1 MKLTIPQAQVATSD
15 RRFRVLVAGRR
26 FGKTHLGMRELARFA
41 RVPNKT
47 VWYIAPSYRMA
58 KQIIWTPLKQKLMDM
73 NWVEKKDESDLR
85 LDLVN
90 GSTIA
95 LRGADNPDS
104 LRGNK
109 LWFAMLDEV
118 ADIAE
123 ETFYEVIRPALAD
136 EQGHALFAGT
146 PKGTGNWFYDLYTQY
161 QNHPDWSQHAFTTL
175 EGGNVSEDEVAS
187 ARSMMDTR
195 TFRQEFEAKF
205 ETWAGIVMYNWT
217 RLYEKP
223 YTGPVND
230 LHIGVDF
237 NINPMSAVVY
247 VKTAQGLHAIDE
259 VVIPGSN
266 SDELCDE
273 IKTRYPHSRITAY
286 PDPAGVQRK
295 TSAGGRTDIQI
306 LQNAGFV
313 CLYRRK
319 HPAVRDRINSANSL
333 LKNSND
339 ENRLQIDPKCKTLIS
354 AFEKLTYK
362 EGTSQI
368 DKNSGYDHMVDA
380 ATYCIEYLFPIT
392 DNRPM
397 PAQPESWSVAVR

>member
-1 MKLTIPQAQVATSD
+1 MLTIPQAKVATSEA
-15 RRFRVLVAGRR
+15 RFRVLAAGRR

-41 RVPNKT
+41 RFPNKT

-58 KQIIWTPLKQKLMDM
+58 KQIIWTPLKQRLMDM
-73 NWVEKKDESDLR
+73 NWVEKKDESDMR

-104 LRGNK
+104 LRGNR
-109 LWFAMLDEV
+109 LWFAMLDET
-118 ADIAE
+118 ADIADQ
-123 ETFYEVIRPALAD
+123 TFYEVIRPALAD

-161 QNHPDWSQHAFTTL
+161 QNHPDWDVFSFTTL
-175 EGGNVSEDEVAS
+175 EGGNVKPEEVEN
-187 ARSMMDTR
+187 ARSMMDAR
-195 TFRQEFEAKF
+195 TFRQEFEARF
-205 ETWAGIVMYNWT
+205 ETWAGIVMYNWS
-217 RLYEKP
+217 REYERP
-223 YTGPVND
+223 YDGPIND
-230 LHIGVDF
+230 LHVGCDF
-237 NINPMSAVVY
+237 NVQPMSAVVY
-247 VKTAQGLHAIDE
+247 AKTTTGLHAIDE
-259 VVIPGSN
+259 IVIPSSN
-266 SDELCDE
+266 TDELCDE
-273 IKTRYPHSRITAY
+273 IKTRYPNSRITAY

-319 HPAVRDRINSANSL
+319 HPSVRDRINSANSL
-333 LKNSND
+333 LKNSNN
-339 ENRLQIDPKCKTLIS
+339 ENRLLVDPRCKTLINS
-354 AFEKLTYK
+354 FEKLVYK

-380 ATYCIEYLFPIT
+380 ATYCIEYLFPIV
-392 DNRPM
+392 DSRPM
-397 PAQPESWSVAVR
+397 PEQPGSWSMAVR

>member
-15 RRFRVLVAGRR
+15 ARFRVLVAGRR

-109 LWFAMLDEV
+109 LWFAMLDET

-146 PKGTGNWFYDLYTQY
+146 PKGTGNWFYDIYTRY

-175 EGGNVSEDEVAS
+175 EGGNVSEDEVEN

-205 ETWAGIVMYNWT
+205 ETWAGIVMYNWS
-217 RLYEKP
+217 RLYEDP
-223 YTGPVND
+223 YEGPTTD

-247 VKTAQGLHAIDE
+247 VKTATGLHAIDE
-259 VVIPGSN
+259 IVIPGSN

-333 LKNSND
+333 LKNTND
-339 ENRLQIDPKCKTLIS
+339 ENRLQIDPKCKTLIT

>member
-1 MKLTIPQAQVATSD
+1 MLTIPQAKVATSEA
-15 RRFRVLVAGRR
+15 RFRVLVAGRR

-41 RVPNKT
+41 RFPNKT

-73 NWVEKKDESDLR
+73 NWVEKKDESDMR

-109 LWFAMLDEV
+109 LWFAMLDET
-118 ADIAE
+118 ADISE

-136 EQGHALFAGT
+136 ERGHALFAGT
-146 PKGTGNWFYDLYTQY
+146 PKGTGNWFYDIYTQY
-161 QNHPDWSQHAFTTL
+161 QNHPDWDTFSFTTI
-175 EGGNVSEDEVAS
+175 EGGNVDPEEVEN
-187 ARSMMDTR
+187 ARSMMDAR

-205 ETWAGIVMYNWT
+205 ETWAGIVMYNWS
-217 RLYEKP
+217 REYERP
-223 YTGPVND
+223 YDGSIND
-230 LHIGVDF
+230 LHIGCDF
-237 NINPMSAVVY
+237 NVQPMSAVVY
-247 VKTAQGLHAIDE
+247 VKTAVGLHAIDE
-259 VVIPGSN
+259 IVIPGSN
-266 SDELCDE
+266 TDELCDE
-273 IKTRYPHSRITAY
+273 IKTRYPNSRITAY

-319 HPAVRDRINSANSL
+319 HPSVRDRINAANSL
-333 LKNSND
+333 LKNSNN
-339 ENRLQIDPKCKTLIS
+339 ENRLLVDPRCKTLMS
-354 AFEKLTYK
+354 SFEKLTYK

-368 DKNSGYDHMVDA
+368 DKNSGHDHMVDA
-380 ATYCIEYLFPIT
+380 ATYAIEYLFPIT

-397 PAQPESWSVAVR
+397 PEQPGSWSMAVR